1 MLTILCGK
9 MNRPYNVYTMTLI
22 LIEKSLRELLRE
34 DMNPNIHIK
43 CLRVVEL

>member
-9 MNRPYNVYTMTLI
+9 MNRPYDVFTVTPI

-43 CLRVVEL
+43 CLHVVEL